1 MLTLGVWMASA
12 EVMGKVITLP
22 VLARVETELL
32 EAMVTLESV
41 GVVISIVKELTERLP
56 LVLLVL
62 SVTLMVQ
69 LYRS

>member
-12 EVMGKVITLP
+12 EVMDKVITLP
-22 VLARVETELL
+22 VLARVVLSELL

-41 GVVISIVKELTERLP
+41 GVVISIVKELTERLS

-62 SVTLMVQ
+62 SVTEILQ
-69 LYRS
+69 LL